1 VFHAHDL
8 MRNDTRLM
16 VWCAWKDGN
25 FFWSGQAILI
35 P

>member
-1 VFHAHDL
+1 MFLAHDL

-16 VWCAWKDGN
+16 AWCAWGDGN
-25 FFWSGQAILI
+25 FFWFWQAFLI